1 MFEASDVWHLIP
13 KDAKLWKV
21 ERGGILQEDN
31 SKEGDSKLFERISI
45 LMRKLSTG
53 KSFSEVLILAST
65 NPQYD
70 KRLSIELPVQYMK
83 IPSSEHCQNMLC
95 TQIVLNVKTKTCVV
109 ILWVSWCKNKSFW
122 HRFTCTSILLSS
134 GLQLHETHKDFLKAH
149 VNYKYPCNFTR
160 YLKHFPSELLEFNFI
175 EGLTP
180 LCKAST

>member
-1 MFEASDVWHLIP
+1 MKSR
-13 KDAKLWKV
+13 

-109 ILWVSWCKNKSFW
+109 ILWVS
-122 HRFTCTSILLSS
+122 
-134 GLQLHETHKDFLKAH
+134 
-149 VNYKYPCNFTR
+149 
-160 YLKHFPSELLEFNFI
+160 
-175 EGLTP
+175 
-180 LCKAST
+180 